1 VKVDNTAEISDQ
13 LNTMWKMM
21 ETIDCDDP
29 EVQRLK
35 DRVIDAALQMV
46 QIGMN
51 MRLLDMVGES
61 HLSEDEEEIIDEFT
75 HWAADITAALESD

>member
-1 VKVDNTAEISDQ
+1 MKVDNTAEISDQ
-13 LNTMWKMM
+13 LNIMWRMM
-21 ETIDCDDP
+21 ETIEHDDP

-35 DRVIDAALQMV
+35 DRIIDAALQMV

-51 MRLLDMVGES
+51 MRLLDLVGES

-75 HWAADITAALESD
+75 HWAAELTEALESN